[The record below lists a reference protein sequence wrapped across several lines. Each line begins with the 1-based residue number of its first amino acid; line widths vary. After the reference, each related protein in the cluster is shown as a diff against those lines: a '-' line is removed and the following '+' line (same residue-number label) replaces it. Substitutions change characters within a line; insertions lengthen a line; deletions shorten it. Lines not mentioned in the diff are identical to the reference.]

1 MSLVRWRD
9 RGELSPWAPLRD
21 IEGQFNRLFG
31 ELARDYDLF
40 DRGWAP
46 AVDVKENEQEYTIE
60 ADLPGMKKEEID
72 ITVVDNVVTLKGERK
87 HESETKEKDYHR
99 VERRYGAFE
108 RTFEI
113 PGGFDADKIAAHFD
127 NGVLKV
133 TLPKREESKPKQIE
147 VKVS

>member
-1 MSLVRWRD
+1 MSLVRWKD

-21 IEGQFNRLFG
+21 IEGQFNRLLG

-40 DRGWAP
+40 DTGWAP
-46 AVDVKENEQEYTIE
+46 AIDLKEDEHVYTLE

-72 ITVVDNVVTLKGERK
+72 IRVVDNVITLKGDRK
-87 HESETKEKDYHR
+87 HETETKEQGYHR
-99 VERRYGAFE
+99 VERRYGSFE
-108 RTFEI
+108 RTFEL
-113 PGGFDADKIAAHFD
+113 PGGFDANKIDAHFD

-147 VKVS
+147 VKVN

>member
-1 MSLVRWRD
+1 MSLVRWKD

-31 ELARDYDLF
+31 ELARDHDLF

-46 AVDVKENEQEYTIE
+46 AVDVKENEQEYSLE

-72 ITVVDNVVTLKGERK
+72 VSVVDNVVTLKGERK
-87 HESETKEKDYHR
+87 HESETKEKDYQR
-99 VERRYGAFE
+99 VERRYGSFE
-108 RTFEI
+108 RSFEI
-113 PGGFDADKIAAHFD
+113 PSGFDAGKITAQFD
-127 NGVLKV
+127 NGVLRV

-147 VKVS
+147 VKVN

>member
-1 MSLVRWRD
+1 MSLVRWKD

-31 ELARDYDLF
+31 ELARDYDLS

-46 AVDVKENEQEYTIE
+46 AIDLKEDEQEYTLE

-72 ITVVDNVVTLKGERK
+72 ITVVDNVITLKGERK
-87 HESETKEKDYHR
+87 HETETKEKGYHR
-99 VERRYGAFE
+99 VERRYGSFE
-108 RTFEI
+108 RTFEL
-113 PGGFDADKIAAHFD
+113 PGGFDANKINAHFD

-133 TLPKREESKPKQIE
+133 TLPKREETKPKQIE
-147 VKVS
+147 VKVG